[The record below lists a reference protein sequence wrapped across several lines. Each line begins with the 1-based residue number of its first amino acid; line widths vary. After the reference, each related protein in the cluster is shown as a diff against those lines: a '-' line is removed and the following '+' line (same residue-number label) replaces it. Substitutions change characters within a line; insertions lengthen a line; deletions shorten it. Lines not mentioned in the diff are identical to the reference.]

1 MDRVYL
7 SGAVQSKPDISTL
20 TSKGYPTD
28 GNPATG
34 LGPTTPG
41 AAWAYMIME
50 ELMAVVEAAGASP
63 DAATLTQIRDAIPKY
78 VPSRLAE
85 KSIDGKTIKDRTLSG
100 LKLATGAVEFAH
112 FAASVLASED
122 EARAGVAKDKILTP
136 HLMKIA
142 LESLMKSA
150 VPTGTILP
158 FMGQVAPEGY
168 LVCNGAAMPRDKYA
182 ALFKV
187 LGTRCG
193 AGDGST
199 TFNLPNF
206 DGRVLQGTSNPA
218 DVGKLLE
225 ASLPNITGST
235 IIQEGSNTGLLWPEA
250 IVTGAFVK
258 GDASKGSPA
267 GAKGY
272 PGNHLNLDASQ
283 CNALYSGTTNQPKA
297 GLTLLCIKF

>member
-50 ELMAVVEAAGASP
+50 ELMAVVEAAGTSP
-63 DAATLTQIRDAIPKY
+63 DASTLTQIRDAIPKY

-100 LKLATGAVEFAH
+100 LKLATSAVEFAH

-206 DGRVLQGTSNPA
+206 DGRVLQGTSNPE

-225 ASLPNITGST
+225 ASLPNITGS
-235 IIQEGSNTGLLWPEA
+235 IQRNNTQGLVTESSYPQGSLTRVASSNLTEGLTSAPGKTHRLG
-250 IVTGAFVK
+250 F
-258 GDASKGSPA
+258 DASKS
-267 GAKGY
+267 
-272 PGNHLNLDASQ
+272 NN
-283 CNALYSGTTNQPKA
+283 LYSGSSFQPSA
-297 GLTLLCIKF
+297 GLTLLCIKA